1 LDYRNQETPAED
13 DNNARK
19 SRYGSSQQTKWGALL
34 HLAPIS
40 HIIYWDHHYN
50 ELHRQTMALFCSNM
64 NWLTRN

>member
-34 HLAPIS
+34 HLAPIRYIFS
-40 HIIYWDHHYN
+40 SF
-50 ELHRQTMALFCSNM
+50 TKCF
-64 NWLTRN
+64 